1 MTQDARA
8 IAETLNHACH
18 CRGADVDALT
28 AGLSLA
34 AASAAGADDLLR
46 ARPHLISGV
55 TAFVAE
61 PDMAAMLSVVAAV
74 EAAASMPRYQEQ
86 ALARAGANAA
96 IDHGPAGV
104 FMGYDFH
111 LTADGPRLIEVNT
124 NAGGAFISAA
134 IARTRQACL
143 PDGAGGDF
151 RRGRAEDFDAAVI
164 ASFRSEWR
172 RQRGAQDL
180 RRVAIVDDAP
190 SAQFL
195 YPEFLLA
202 RRLFE
207 TNGVEATIVDAAD
220 LDYSEGRLLAGGR
233 AVDLVYNRVTDFSLT
248 SPSHAALAA
257 AYETGGAVVTPSP
270 RHHALFADK
279 RNLVR
284 LSDRDFVRG
293 LGLDPI
299 QAGALAFIPP
309 AVEVGAANAVG
320 LWASRQKFYF
330 KPVGGFGSKAVYRG
344 DKITRT
350 VWSHIVAGGYIAQ
363 EFARPAGRTVKVGG
377 VSEDRKFDI
386 RLYTYDGALLL
397 AAARLYQGQTTNFRT
412 PGGGFAPVFVV

>member
-1 MTQDARA
+1 MTHDARA

-18 CRGADVDALT
+18 CSGADVDALT

-34 AASAAGADDLLR
+34 AASAAGADELLR
-46 ARPHLISGV
+46 ARPHFISGV
-55 TAFVAE
+55 SAFVAE

-74 EAAASMPRYQEQ
+74 EAAARMPQYQEQ
-86 ALARAGANAA
+86 ALGRAAPTAA

-111 LTADGPRLIEVNT
+111 LTADGPRLIEINT
-124 NAGGAFISAA
+124 NAGGAFINAA

-143 PDGAGGDF
+143 TDSGDF
-151 RRGRAEDFDAAVI
+151 RRGRAGEFDAAVI
-164 ASFRSEWR
+164 ASFQSEWR

-190 SAQFL
+190 AEQFL

-207 TNGVEATIVDAAD
+207 MHGVEATIVDAAD
-220 LDYSEGRLLAGGR
+220 LDYSEGQLRAGGR
-233 AVDLVYNRVTDFSLT
+233 TIDLVYNRLTDFSLT

-257 AYETGGAVVTPSP
+257 AFETGGAVVTPSP

-299 QAGALAFIPP
+299 QSGALALIPP
-309 AVEVGAANAVG
+309 AVEVDAADAVG
-320 LWASRQKFYF
+320 LWASRRKFYF

-344 DKITRT
+344 DNITRT
-350 VWSHIVAGGYIAQ
+350 VWSHIVEGGYIAQ
-363 EFARPAGRTVKVGG
+363 EIARPAGRTVKVGG